1 MSAQN
6 TYDFY
11 KDSDDPL
18 FGGASV
24 DAIQAYYDDIEGL
37 DEDDIQAR
45 NIELINSGGVS
56 GSYGGSSSSGG
67 GGSLGQTPASFDRDT
82 ALQLQT
88 LVGQQNYALEE
99 LRQQGALA
107 LGQVAGAASMFGSSQ
122 DTLQQTIASEAAE
135 RASNYA
141 SYMSSTAQ
149 TNVAQI
155 NAASSDALQR
165 LDNAGKAAVANIVG
179 SWNTQNSAVQGAYQ
193 NENTRIAGQYQK
205 DVAKLNQNA
214 SMFGSLFSGFW

>member
-1 MSAQN
+1 MSASS

-18 FGGASV
+18 FGGASEE
-24 DAIQAYYDDIEGL
+24 AIQKYYDDISGL
-37 DEDDIQAR
+37 SQDEIEQK
-45 NIELINSGGVS
+45 NISLIDSGGV
-56 GSYGGSSSSGG
+56 GASYGSGGSSGG
-67 GGSLGQTPASFDRDT
+67 GFIGQTPASFDRDT
-82 ALQLQT
+82 ALQLQS
-88 LVGQQNYALEE
+88 LVGQQSLAVEK
-99 LRQQGALA
+99 LRQEGALA

-122 DTLQQTIASEAAE
+122 DTLQQKIASEAAE

-149 TNVAQI
+149 TNVAEI
-155 NAASSDALQR
+155 NAASQAALQS
-165 LDNAGKAAVANIVG
+165 LDNEGKAAVAQIMG

-205 DVAKLNQNA
+205 DVAKMNQNA
-214 SMFGSLFSGFW
+214 SLFGSLFSGFW

>member
-1 MSAQN
+1 MSASS

-18 FGGASV
+18 FGGASEE
-24 DAIQAYYDDIEGL
+24 AIQKYYDDISGL
-37 DEDDIQAR
+37 SQDEIEQK
-45 NIELINSGGVS
+45 NISLIDSGGV
-56 GSYGGSSSSGG
+56 GASYGGGG
-67 GGSLGQTPASFDRDT
+67 GGFIGQTPASFDRDT
-82 ALQLQT
+82 ALQLQS
-88 LVGQQNYALEE
+88 LVGQQSLAVEK
-99 LRQQGALA
+99 LRQEGALA

-122 DTLQQTIASEAAE
+122 DTLQQKIASEAAE

-149 TNVAQI
+149 TNVAEI
-155 NAASSDALQR
+155 NAASSAALQQ
-165 LDNAGKAAVANIVG
+165 LDNEGKAAVADIMG
-179 SWNTQNSAVQGAYQ
+179 SWNTQNSAVVGAYQ

>member
-1 MSAQN
+1 MSASS

-18 FGGASV
+18 FGGASKE
-24 DAIQAYYDDIEGL
+24 AIQKYYDDISGL
-37 DEDDIQAR
+37 SQDEIEQK
-45 NIELINSGGVS
+45 NISLIDSGGV
-56 GSYGGSSSSGG
+56 GASYGSGGSSGG
-67 GGSLGQTPASFDRDT
+67 GFIGQTPASFDRDT
-82 ALQLQT
+82 ALQLQS
-88 LVGQQNYALEE
+88 LVGQQSLAVEK
-99 LRQQGALA
+99 LRQEGALA

-122 DTLQQTIASEAAE
+122 DTLQQKIASEAAE

-149 TNVAQI
+149 TNVAEI
-155 NAASSDALQR
+155 NAASQAALQS
-165 LDNAGKAAVANIVG
+165 LDNEGKAAVAQIMG

-205 DVAKLNQNA
+205 DVAKMNQNA
-214 SMFGSLFSGFW
+214 SLFGSLFSGFW

>member
-1 MSAQN
+1 MSASS

-18 FGGASV
+18 FGGASEE
-24 DAIQAYYDDIEGL
+24 AIQKYYDDISGL
-37 DEDDIQAR
+37 SQDEIEQK
-45 NIELINSGGVS
+45 NISLIDSGGV
-56 GSYGGSSSSGG
+56 GASYGSSGG
-67 GGSLGQTPASFDRDT
+67 GFIGQTPASFDRDT
-82 ALQLQT
+82 ALQLQS
-88 LVGQQNYALEE
+88 LVGQQSLAVEK
-99 LRQQGALA
+99 LRQEGALA

-122 DTLQQTIASEAAE
+122 DTLQQKIASEAAE

-149 TNVAQI
+149 TNVAEI
-155 NAASSDALQR
+155 NAASQAALQS
-165 LDNAGKAAVANIVG
+165 LDNEGKAAVAQIMG

-205 DVAKLNQNA
+205 DVAKMNQNA
-214 SMFGSLFSGFW
+214 SLFGSLFSGFW